1 MENDIKKN
9 RIKKLKALC
18 SNIGLGF
25 FAYEGVSHLMYTLVS
40 IIISFVFVL
49 FNKDSAVVLKS
60 EWFSWVSMIVL
71 DYGFGL
77 IIMAA
82 ILKRTNK
89 SRVIYP
95 KRSLH
100 KKSYIALGLVCMAVM
115 YLGSFVSSGLSG
127 IIERL
132 FGVVP
137 NDTTSFV
144 KDMNI
149 VWMIVMVVIL
159 GPIVE
164 EIMFRKFIIDRLRSY
179 GELFSIIASS
189 LLFALLHGNIYQ
201 VFYAFGF
208 GAVLGLVYVKTN
220 NIKVTIAYHMIFN
233 FLGSVVPVGLMRFGE
248 ANEQAGLVVA
258 ALYSLLVIFAI
269 VSGVFLCITYLKK
282 VKLKKS
288 ECDILTGGDKAC
300 AFSFNPGMIL
310 AFFMIAY
317 KFVAF
322 F

>member
-1 MENDIKKN
+1 MENDVKKS
-9 RIKKLKALC
+9 RMKKLKALC

-25 FAYEGVSHLMYTLVS
+25 FAYEGMAYLLSYVVVRA
-40 IIISFVFVL
+40 ISLFAVNSYVL
-49 FNKDSAVVLKS
+49 LES
-60 EWFSWVSMIVL
+60 EWFSWVSMIIF
-71 DYGFGL
+71 DYIPGL

-82 ILKRTNK
+82 ILKKTRK
-89 SRVIYP
+89 SRVIYK
-95 KRSLH
+95 KRSLPE
-100 KKSYIALGLVCMAVM
+100 KDYIALGLVCMAVM
-115 YLGSFVSSGLSG
+115 YLGSFVSSGLS
-127 IIERL
+127 ITIEKL

-149 VWMIVMVVIL
+149 LWMIVMVVIS

-208 GAVLGLVYVKTN
+208 GMVLGLVYVKTN

-248 ANEQAGLVVA
+248 THEKAGFVIS

-269 VSGVFLCITYLKK
+269 VSGVFLCITFLKR

-288 ECDILTGGDKAC
+288 EDDALTWSDKAV